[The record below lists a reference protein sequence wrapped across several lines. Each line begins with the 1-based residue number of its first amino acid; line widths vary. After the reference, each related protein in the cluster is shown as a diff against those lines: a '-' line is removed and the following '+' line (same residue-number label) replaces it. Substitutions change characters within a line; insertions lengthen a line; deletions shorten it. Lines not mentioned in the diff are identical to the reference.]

1 MSEPRKV
8 WRDCWRA
15 NAAVL
20 LGASALWVST
30 GLSVRANRASDDA
43 TALRT
48 YAITRTEAA
57 KARLANHRVVLDIS
71 DRKVY
76 LYDGSELIKGYPVAV
91 GTPETP
97 TPTGEFAVTQLVV
110 NPVWQSPWT
119 GEVRSPGPNS
129 ALGLRWIGFT
139 SNREGVFGFHGT
151 PTVESIG
158 HATSNGCVRMHNADV
173 VELFAQVAI
182 GTTVSVVP

>member
-1 MSEPRKV
+1 MSKLK
-8 WRDCWRA
+8 
-15 NAAVL
+15 AAKSCQRRVVAVAL
-20 LGASALWVST
+20 LCASALLGGTAISAH
-30 GLSVRANRASDDA
+30 SEEIDSDRNP
-43 TALRT
+43 LRT
-48 YAITRTEAA
+48 YAVTRTEAS
-57 KARLANHRVVLDIS
+57 KARLANNRIVLDLS
-71 DRKVY
+71 DRRVY
-76 LYDGSELIKGYPVAV
+76 LYGGSDLVRSYPVAV
-91 GTPETP
+91 GTAETP

-139 SNREGVFGFHGT
+139 SNSEGVFGFHGT

-158 HATSNGCVRMHNADV
+158 QAASNGCVRMHNADV

>member
-1 MSEPRKV
+1 MGKLKTALNYHR
-8 WRDCWRA
+8 CARA
-15 NAAVL
+15 VVL
-20 LGASALWVST
+20 LCASVFWSSAALPI
-30 GLSVRANRASDDA
+30 RADQTSSDT

-48 YAITRTEAA
+48 YSVTRTAAA
-57 KARLANHRVVLDIS
+57 KVLLANNRIVLKLG
-71 DRKVY
+71 DRRVY
-76 LYDGSELIKGYPVAV
+76 LYNGSELINSYPVAI

-139 SNREGVFGFHGT
+139 SSQNGVFGFHGT

-158 HATSNGCVRMHNADV
+158 HAASNGCVRMHNADV
-173 VELFAQVAI
+173 IELFSQVAI